1 MMRQIAASRASSP
14 WSAVE
19 FGRGRRVAADVLAY
33 MILVYLTRLAQEA
46 ALRRRSP
53 RR

>member
-1 MMRQIAASRASSP
+1 MLRQVAVSRASSP

-19 FGRGRRVAADVLAY
+19 FGRGRRVAADLLAY
-33 MILVYLTRLAQEA
+33 MILVYLARLAHET